1 MAASPR
7 DLLRNWLTEHGLE
20 GHFDA
25 FERERLTLEQLAD
38 LSDDD
43 LRDIGLTALGDRKR
57 FRKALEKGVA
67 APEGTRGGAGH
78 AWPSSSSPAD
88 SIGNASGPERRQVTV
103 MFSDLVGSTSLSTQ
117 MDPEDFRE
125 LLARYHQAASREI
138 QQAGG
143 FVAKFLGDGVLAYFG
158 YPQASEDDAER
169 AVRAALALIRRLVDS
184 APVSEAA
191 SQSALPAKSSRLQVR
206 VGIATGLVVVGD
218 LVAEGLAPERA
229 VVGETPNLAARLQAA
244 AEPGQVLIGAST
256 RRLVGEVFELT
267 ECPAL
272 QLKGFQDPVPAWQ
285 VLREREVA
293 SRFERQ
299 RASALT
305 PFVGRDIEV
314 AMLLDRWS
322 LAADGEGQVV
332 LLTGEAGIGKSRI
345 SAALRDRL
353 AVPPGSGSAPTVM
366 LWQCSPLHRVTP
378 LHPVVHQ
385 MRQAAVVRVTGQP
398 SPLEQ
403 LLDDCNAQGT
413 PRARLLRLAGLN
425 HEQAQ
430 PLPPE
435 DPAVEKLATLEALTD
450 LLVASASR
458 RPVLALLEDAHWIDA
473 STEELLA
480 RCVPR
485 LRTERILLLVT
496 ARPGYEP
503 SWRQAPHLTRLALS
517 RMPQRQCVELAQQV
531 AQDVARSVAGQWTL
545 PPQLLQHIVQR
556 TDGVPLFVE
565 ELTKAVLESG
575 LPASLEK
582 GLGDLSQLAIPSTLQ
597 DSLTARLDRLQ
608 PATREVAQAASVIGR
623 EFDEALLQ
631 EVLRPMS
638 ALQVSTALEELQRA
652 ELVYR
657 ASAGARATASFK
669 HALVRDAAYGSLLK
683 GTRATLHAKVARA
696 MIVTLPHMAT
706 QQPEL
711 LAEHHQFAGESA
723 EALACWHQAGD
734 LAASRS
740 SLVEAADHYRA
751 AIALCP
757 AVQPPAAVEF
767 HLQLQLS
774 SLLTQIEGYG
784 SEEGLH
790 AARRALVLAEA
801 PDMGERWIEAVDAV
815 GTILGS
821 RGQVSESRALAS
833 RVATGREPASELGQA
848 LQAWD
853 MGGLAIISGQFEQA
867 RRNLYDAINL
877 IDRHGDD
884 QFTYLWGGTIPRVAC
899 LIWLERALMFCGRL
913 EEGFARAQEAL
924 EISRRLQH
932 PPTLNWVLLNMV
944 SWLHLAGRPLEAAE
958 AAREAIGLSER
969 YQIKARIGAVRM
981 IQGRSLVMS
990 GRKTEGEALMRG
1002 GIEQWLATCS
1012 VLTATLLV
1020 TGPAWAMASVGDMQ
1034 GVQEYLDIGERLL
1047 RDTEERTGEAEL
1059 LRVRAWTQ
1067 KAQGDRNAARATL
1080 HAALAVADRQHALFF
1095 ALRAALD
1102 LVKLDSDGEHRPA
1115 ALTTLRRVYASFD
1128 QGFGF
1133 TILQEAKR
1141 VLEENSL
1148 TA

>member
-1 MAASPR
+1 MAVSQR

-20 GHFDA
+20 GHLEA
-25 FERERLTLEQLAD
+25 FERERLTLEQLAE

-57 FRKALEKGVA
+57 FRKALEKGVV
-67 APEGTRGGAGH
+67 PHEGARKGAGLDPTSK
-78 AWPSSSSPAD
+78 ASPAD
-88 SIGNASGPERRQVTV
+88 PIANASGPERRQVTV
-103 MFSDLVGSTSLSTQ
+103 MFSDLVGSTSLSAQ

-125 LLARYHQAASREI
+125 LLARYHQAASQEI

-158 YPQASEDDAER
+158 YPRASEDDAER
-169 AVRAALALIRRLVDS
+169 AVRAALALVRRLADA
-184 APVSEAA
+184 APVSTDAGPNTH
-191 SQSALPAKSSRLQVR
+191 LAKTSRLQVR

-244 AEPGQVLIGAST
+244 AEPGQVLIGLST
-256 RRLVGEVFELT
+256 RRLVGEVFDLA
-267 ECPAL
+267 ECPPL
-272 QLKGFQDPVPAWQ
+272 LLKGFEDPIRAWQ
-285 VLREREVA
+285 VLREREIA

-305 PFVGRDIEV
+305 PFVGRDTEV

-353 AVPPGSGSAPTVM
+353 AAERDGGPAPAVM

-385 MRQAAVVRVTGQP
+385 MRQAAVARVTGQP

-403 LLDDCNAQGT
+403 LLDDCNAQGA
-413 PRARLLRLAGLN
+413 PRARMLRMAGLD
-425 HEQAQ
+425 HQQAH

-480 RCVPR
+480 MCVPR

-496 ARPGYEP
+496 SRPGYEP
-503 SWRQAPHLTRLALS
+503 SWHQAPHLTRLALS
-517 RMPQRQCVELAQQV
+517 RMPQRQCVEIARQV
-531 AQDVARSVAGQWTL
+531 AQDVARNVAGQWTL

-575 LPASLEK
+575 LPASL

-608 PATREVAQAASVIGR
+608 PASREVAQAASVIGR

-638 ALQVSTALEELQRA
+638 ALQVNTALEELQNA

-657 ASAGARATASFK
+657 SGAGARATASFK
-669 HALVRDAAYGSLLK
+669 HALVRDASYGSLLK
-683 GTRATLHAKVARA
+683 GPRAALHAKVARA
-696 MIVTLPHMAT
+696 IAATLPQLAA

-723 EALACWHQAGD
+723 EALACWRQAGD

-757 AVQPPAAVEF
+757 TVQPPAAAEF
-767 HLQLQLS
+767 HLQLRLS

-784 SEEGLH
+784 SEEGLQ
-790 AARRALVLAEA
+790 AARRALVLAEG

-815 GTILGS
+815 GTTLAS
-821 RGQVSESRALAS
+821 RGQVSESRALGS
-833 RVATGREPASELGQA
+833 RVATGREPASALGQA
-848 LQAWD
+848 LQAWG

-867 RRNLYDAINL
+867 RLSLEDSINL

-884 QFTYLWGGTIPRVAC
+884 QFTHLWGGTIPRVAC
-899 LIWLERALMFCGRL
+899 LIWLERALMFSGRL
-913 EEGFARAQEAL
+913 EEGFTRAQEAL
-924 EISRRLQH
+924 EISRRMQH
-932 PPTLNWVLLNMV
+932 PPTLSWVLLNMV
-944 SWLHLAGRPLEAAE
+944 NWLHLAGRPREAAE
-958 AAREAIGLSER
+958 AAKEAIGLSER
-969 YQIKARIGAVRM
+969 YQIKARIAAVRM
-981 IQGRSLVMS
+981 IQGRTLVMS
-990 GRKTEGEALMRG
+990 GRKSEGAALMRS
-1002 GIEQWLATCS
+1002 GIDQWLATCS

-1020 TGPAWAMASVGDMQ
+1020 TGPAWAMASVGDLQ

-1047 RDTEERTGEAEL
+1047 RTTEERTGEAEL
-1059 LRVRAWTQ
+1059 LRVRAWTL
-1067 KAQGDRNAARATL
+1067 KAQGDRDAARTTL

-1095 ALRAALD
+1095 ALRVALD
-1102 LVKLDSDGEHRPA
+1102 LVELDSEGEHRPA
-1115 ALTTLRRVYASFD
+1115 ALATLRRVYASFD

-1141 VLEENSL
+1141 VLGENSL